1 MHKLIFFL
9 VFFLTLSAFSQTQ
22 TLKGEV
28 DVNPESVL
36 LTQVAVYSLPDSVL
50 MKGAYL
56 DSASFELSWK
66 EKSAEGFYIKIS
78 CPNYSDTII
87 PFQFSSTEVNLGKIT
102 LTKSEVLETVD
113 IVFKKEMFVRTMD
126 GISVNVEGT
135 SLQALTN
142 LYEVL
147 KASPKINSPDGE
159 AIEIIGKG
167 APLILVDRQAII
179 SNDEL
184 KAIPASQIERIEI
197 ITNPSAKYR
206 AQGSANGV
214 IEVYT
219 KNFRLQGYNLT
230 ISANGGLTSQ
240 LMPAANMS
248 LGLSVKR
255 KKLTVSGYLG
265 GNFQNNNGFG
275 STTGESTD
283 DSNRETNSNYDF
295 TGSNIW
301 QYYRLKS
308 AYAIN
313 DKQRISMGVNGYG
326 SLGGNNN
333 LSTTNFLANDT
344 TISRSYSLTGSKYT
358 WLNNTA
364 FINYTIDTDTNNSS
378 FEINLNY
385 VNKVSTNQGNS
396 KSDFE
401 DLLLNQQTNFA
412 RRTASRDIPNIAEL
426 RINYEHV
433 FDTTGWKFGVGGD
446 YSLLINNKKY
456 DQFNS
461 VNNEWVIDSIYSNS
475 YDYQEQ
481 IGSFFVEVTKNWKKL
496 GFRAGVRTEYSN
508 LNGYSNSLKKQFMDS
523 SYVLPF
529 PTASILYQP
538 NEKLGVTLAYSS
550 GIDRPQFSNFDPF
563 VKFQDSLSIEYGNP
577 YLLPAIKQSINLEI
591 DLFYAYNIS
600 IGYSF
605 LKDPTSTLSFISET
619 SFIEESTPW
628 NARDEQ
634 GFNLSI
640 SAPIQSKW
648 VNGWN
653 SIWADYTYY
662 AFTPEFKRENLQV
675 LTFGMYSGLT
685 FTLPKR
691 FELMNQLNVHKWGG
705 ANSISNVNANWTLRL
720 TKKFTKNDFQLF
732 AEVANIIPPKSRSTT
747 FTGNYL
753 FISNSQYQ
761 FTTFKVGLFIKVGR
775 LKGSVQVQESTSGQ
789 SGRI

>member
-9 VFFLTLSAFSQTQ
+9 VFFLALSAFSQTQ

-28 DVNPESVL
+28 EVNPEAVL

-50 MKGAYL
+50 VKGAYL

-66 EKSAEGFYIKIS
+66 EKSATGFYIKIS
-78 CPNYSDTII
+78 CPNYSDTLI
-87 PFQFSSTEVNLGKIT
+87 PFQFSNSEFNLGKIT

-113 IVFKKEMFVRTMD
+113 IVFKKEMFIRSMD

-135 SLQALTN
+135 SLQTLSN

-206 AQGSANGV
+206 AQGSSNGV

-219 KNFRLQGYNLT
+219 KNFRLEGYNLT
-230 ISANGGLTSQ
+230 VSANGGLSTQ

-265 GNFQNNNGFG
+265 GNYQQNNGFG
-275 STTGESTD
+275 SSTGETTD
-283 DSNRETNSNYDF
+283 DSNRETNSNFDY
-295 TGSNIW
+295 TNTNIW

-308 AYAIN
+308 AYAIS
-313 DKQRISMGVNGYG
+313 DKQRISMGINGYG
-326 SLGGNNN
+326 SLGGSDN
-333 LSTTNFLANDT
+333 LSTMNFLANDT
-344 TISRSYSLTGSKYT
+344 TISKSSSLSDSKYT

-364 FINYTIDTDTNNSS
+364 FVNYTIDTDTNNSS

-385 VNKVSTNQGNS
+385 VNKVSTNEGNS
-396 KSDFE
+396 RSDFE
-401 DLLLNQQTNFA
+401 NLLLNQQTNFA
-412 RRTASRDIPNIAEL
+412 RRTASRDIPNIAEM

-481 IGSFFVEVTKNWKKL
+481 IGSFFVEVTKNWKKF
-496 GFRAGVRTEYSN
+496 GFRAGVRTEYTN

-523 SYVLPF
+523 TYILPF
-529 PTASILYQP
+529 PTASILFQP
-538 NEKLGVTLAYSS
+538 NEKLGITLAYSS

-563 VKFQDSLSIEYGNP
+563 IKFQDSLSIEYGNP
-577 YLLPAIKQSINLEI
+577 YLLPGIRQSLRLEF

-600 IGYSF
+600 MGYTY
-605 LKDPTSTLSFISET
+605 LKDPTSTLSFISEST
-619 SFIEESTPW
+619 FIEESTPW

-634 GFNLSI
+634 GFNIDI

-662 AFTPEFKRENLQV
+662 AFTPEFKRDNLQV

-691 FELMNQLNVHKWGG
+691 FELTNQLNIYRWGG
-705 ANSISNVNANWTLRL
+705 ANSITNAMLNWSLRI

-732 AEVANIIPPKSRSTT
+732 AEASNIIPPRSRSTT
-747 FTGNYL
+747 FSGNYL
-753 FISNSQYQ
+753 YQSNSQNQ

-775 LKGSVQVQESTSGQ
+775 LKGSVQVQESSSGQ